1 MKNVLFL
8 LLCFLPVVCKAA
20 ELPLKILSVKA
31 YALYWPGQTIKD
43 EERKADRLDFY
54 ELQKLEEQNSPE
66 VLTDGDFSWNSSW
79 KTYFWSQQ
87 PKRVEIIADLGG
99 MHQLEHLEIW
109 QGGTQQKGNLIEKV
123 TVWGARSLVHADP
136 WDSSRRVEQRE
147 LRAPVHQNAYPIR
160 FPMDASYRY
169 LKIVCS
175 SQISA
180 MMVVSEIKAF
190 GSRDESSL
198 AENPL
203 PDIAFR
209 YELENLPGTFSLSR
223 PGLSGEKGCFI
234 TTEHQL
240 KLQLPAEVKLPL
252 YSFLRYLDSG
262 EKTIEWAIN
271 DQVMEM
277 PPTENQWRWVAGPVV
292 EQHDLHMVWRRTG
305 KESGLGDSMILC
317 SDPNLFS
324 HQEPALGQL
333 KQIPELTPPLS
344 FAEKLLQEQPEID
357 ASEFGRRVAQH
368 YGYPETTPRKVIDEN
383 NNILFQGKPFFQL
396 GFYHVQPDGRLQD
409 TAVNTYITNQSDGG
423 SHALVI
429 SHLSALR
436 AFDVVAQRLKTIDHS
451 RIVMHYLVDEPDG
464 HIGITLRDIE
474 LLNGLIKAIC
484 PGNATFL
491 NFAANSTMH
500 KAFTITDVIGLD
512 HYPIPYGRIADIGY
526 TMDAMRFFSGNRPVV
541 FVPQAFSWE
550 GYGRKDGRWPTPDEL
565 SAMTLM
571 GLVHGAKG
579 LLFYEFPAPKMDSK
593 TSIQDI
599 NPQLWARLK
608 KLLEVVDQVIPG
620 LLGPEL
626 ISPWQ
631 LTGIKEKQQPEF
643 RLLVNEQRSE
653 AWLLAVNP
661 WDNATGCTLEIN
673 EEVLPLLSLQ
683 ELANHEVSL
692 KRHGNC
698 LEWTFSPFA
707 TAIFRLESKTLQH
720 LTAISQEQLLTQLG
734 KKFSG
739 QQQQQSATVTIQ
751 AGETL
756 DWQAATDL
764 LDSWKS
770 INRPDRVRIAAN
782 SQGVHFQSTLRFPV
796 GHRSTFQNRDDEV
809 WRDPGIELF
818 IGVPGQ
824 NKYVH
829 LMVNTLNV
837 QADWKFDHSLPKP
850 VDKGVNF
857 NWQSSVD
864 SSGELV
870 AFDVFI
876 SWAELQKMLQQSEIR
891 VFAFNLSSTSLLLD
905 WAGLSG
911 SGFHAP
917 ASFGVI
923 NLQ

>member
-1 MKNVLFL
+1 MKFKIFL
-8 LLCFLPVVCKAA
+8 LFCLFPVFCKAG
-20 ELPLKILSVKA
+20 ELPLKILTVKA

-43 EERKADRLDFY
+43 EERKADRLDYY
-54 ELQKLEEQNSPE
+54 ELKKMEEQNSSA

-87 PKRVEIIADLGG
+87 PKRLEIIADLGG
-99 MHQLEHLEIW
+99 MYHLEHLEIW
-109 QGGTQQKGNLIEKV
+109 QGGTQQKGNLIEKI
-123 TVWGARSLVHADP
+123 TVWGAKDLAHDDP
-136 WDSSRRVEQRE
+136 WDSSQSQEQQE
-147 LRAPVHQNAYPIR
+147 LQAPIRQNAYPIR
-160 FPMDASYRY
+160 FQIDASYRY

-175 SQISA
+175 SQLSA
-180 MMVVSEIKAF
+180 MMVLSEIKAF
-190 GSRDESSL
+190 GRREAVSS
-198 AENPL
+198 AEIPL
-203 PDIAFR
+203 PETAFR
-209 YELENLPGTFSLSR
+209 FELENLPGTFSLSR

-234 TTEHQL
+234 TTEHKL
-240 KLQLPAEVKLPL
+240 MLQLPAEVKLPM

-262 EKTIEWAIN
+262 EKTIEWEIN
-271 DQVMEM
+271 GQMLEM
-277 PPTENQWRWVAGPVV
+277 PATGNRWCWVAGPVV
-292 EQHDLHMVWRRTG
+292 DRHDLQLVWRRTG
-305 KESGLGDSMILC
+305 KESGLLDSMILG
-317 SDPNLFS
+317 SDPDLFNN
-324 HQEPALGQL
+324 QEPALWQL
-333 KQIPELTPPLS
+333 KQIPELAPPLS
-344 FAEKLLQEQPEID
+344 FAEKLLQERPEID
-357 ASEFGRRVAQH
+357 AAEFGRKVAQH
-368 YGYPETTPRKVIDEN
+368 YGYPATTPRRVIDDN

-396 GFYHVQPDGRLQD
+396 GFYHVQPDGRLQH
-409 TAVNTYITNQSDGG
+409 TPVNTYIANQTDGH
-423 SHALVI
+423 SHAVVI

-436 AFDVVAQRLKTIDHS
+436 AYDVIAQRLKTIDHS

-464 HIGITLRDIE
+464 YIGITLRDIE

-526 TMDAMRFFSGNRPVV
+526 TMDAMRYFSGNRPVV

-599 NPQLWARLK
+599 NPQLWARLE
-608 KLLEVVDQVIPG
+608 KLLEAVDRIIPG

-631 LTGIKEKQQPEF
+631 QPGMEEKQQPEF

-661 WDNATGCTLEIN
+661 WDNSTVCTLEVN

-683 ELANHEVSL
+683 GLENHGVAV
-692 KRHGNC
+692 KHHGNL

-707 TAIFRLESKTLQH
+707 TAIFRVESTTLQK
-720 LTAISQEQLLTQLG
+720 LAAVSQEQLLKELA
-734 KKFSG
+734 KKFTG
-739 QQQQQSATVTIQ
+739 QQRQQVATVKIQ
-751 AGETL
+751 AGGTL

-782 SQGVHFQSTLRFPV
+782 SQGVHVQSTLRFPV
-796 GHRSTFQNRDDEV
+796 GHCSIFHKRDDEV

-818 IGVPGQ
+818 LGVQGQ

-837 QADWKFDHSLPKP
+837 QADWKFDHSLARP
-850 VDKGVNF
+850 VDKNVDF
-857 NWQSSVD
+857 SWQSRVD

-870 AFDVFI
+870 TFDVFI
-876 SWAELQKMLQQSEIR
+876 LWEELQKMLQQSEIR
-891 VFAFNLSSTSLLLD
+891 SFAFNVSSTSLLLD

-923 NLQ
+923 NLE